1 MSIRR
6 LGKNTFIR
14 LGDRWF
20 GIQHIEWI
28 RFDEKTLFSSKSVTV
43 NLREVRSTYDE
54 GTNEYKFFQTHFGDS
69 DGAPD
74 VLTDKNVVNTTVTP
88 VTHVTRVAP
97 ATPAAP
103 SGMPTYSSTVKGRH

>member
-28 RFDEKTLFSSKSVTV
+28 RFDEKTLFSSKSVTI

-54 GTNEYKFFQTHFGDS
+54 GSDEYKFFKTHFEKGEIEQKES
-69 DGAPD
+69 SKQVVQD
-74 VLTDKNVVNTTVTP
+74 VQRTDVHKPNSMP
-88 VTHVTRVAP
+88 GGMP
-97 ATPAAP
+97 G
-103 SGMPTYSSTVKGRH
+103 GMPTYSSSVKGRH